1 MFPDTAISGED
12 PQVVSLF
19 VGVCLYG
26 SFARGDLHEF
36 ICHIIRS
43 VFTGVFDCAE
53 KECVALSYANYHID
67 HTPAST
73 AALFRS
79 PFRNDISGRIHIIRD

>member
-19 VGVCLYG
+19 VGVYLYG

-43 VFTGVFDCAE
+43 VFTGVFDCAG
-53 KECVALSYANYHID
+53 KGCVAMSRANYHID
-67 HTPAST
+67 HAPA